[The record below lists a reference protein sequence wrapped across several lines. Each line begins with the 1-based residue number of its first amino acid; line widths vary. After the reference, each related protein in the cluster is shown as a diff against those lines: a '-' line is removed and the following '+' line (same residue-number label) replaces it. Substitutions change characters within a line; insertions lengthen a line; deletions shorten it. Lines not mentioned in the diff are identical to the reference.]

1 MRRYVM
7 PLMTVALASPVL
19 APLPAVAATNPSAHP
34 HGHAELQV
42 AIDTNTADVFLRS
55 PAYNLLGFEHEPRT
69 EQQHRQLADLE
80 QWLMSTP
87 LINTEDGNCNVEDAS
102 VHSSWPEATRH
113 HSDHAHEHH
122 DHDHE
127 DGQANDHSDIE
138 ITQSLTC
145 DGLADHQTLTTP
157 MAKHFPALEH
167 LDVQWIGPEGQ
178 GATRL
183 EAGDQQF
190 RVGR

>member
-7 PLMTVALASPVL
+7 PLMTVALASAVL
-19 APLPAVAATNPSAHP
+19 APLPAGAANNPSAHQ

-138 ITQSLTC
+138 ITLT
-145 DGLADHQTLTTP
+145 DL
-157 MAKHFPALEH
+157 
-167 LDVQWIGPEGQ
+167 
-178 GATRL
+178 
-183 EAGDQQF
+183 
-190 RVGR
+190 